1 MSTTILY
8 HKSCNDGLI
17 AALNFYAYFK
27 EKDEL
32 ENIIFQP
39 VQYGEGLPDE
49 TILKGR
55 HVYVVDFSYHRQDMA
70 RLVELAGH
78 VTLLDH
84 HESAIH
90 NLFTGEKWLTGEQH
104 RSSDEKE
111 GLYLLS
117 SAKAGIWINKS
128 RSGAT
133 LAYNEVGQFTKNDRI
148 KTTLKYLSKRAEDRD
163 NWVFAY
169 EDSKAVHEYVRS
181 LGFDLAKVYEATLG
195 EGKTIEDLFLKVK
208 EAQIRVDMRDEL
220 ARNYARMAKPIEF
233 MGHTVPAVNVS
244 SDFASMVGDILN
256 KDAPFAL
263 MYVVTDQKILIS
275 LRSDKDKGAD
285 VQEIA
290 AQLLG
295 GGHRNASGCSIPLTE
310 LASLL
315 KGKIQPGW
323 L

>member
-8 HKSCNDGLI
+8 HKNCNDGLI

-27 EKDEL
+27 EKGEL
-32 ENIIFQP
+32 EHVIFQP

-49 TILKGR
+49 AILKDR
-55 HVYVVDFSYHRQDMA
+55 HVYVVDFSYHRQDMT
-70 RLVELAGH
+70 RLTDIAEKTV
-78 VTLLDH
+78 LLDH

-90 NLFTGEKWLTGEQH
+90 NLFTGQKWLKHTYH
-104 RSSDEKE
+104 TTTDEAE
-111 GLYLLS
+111 GLYLLQ
-117 SAKAGIWINKS
+117 SASASIWVNKE

-133 LAYNEVGQFTKNDRI
+133 LAYIEAGQFIKDDRVRTI
-148 KTTLKYLSKRAEDRD
+148 LEYLSRRAEDRD
-163 NWVFAY
+163 NWVFNY

-181 LGFDLAKVYEATLG
+181 LGFDLAKVYEEVFAG
-195 EGKTIEDLFLKVK
+195 NINDLLAQVSK
-208 EAQIRVDMRDEL
+208 AQIRVDMRDEL
-220 ARNYARMAKPIEF
+220 ARNYAKLAKPIEF
-233 MGHTVPAVNVS
+233 MGYTVPAVNVP
-244 SDFASMVGDILN
+244 SDFASIVGDILD
-256 KDAPFAL
+256 KDAPFAV

-275 LRSDKDKGAD
+275 LRSDKDKGVN

-295 GGHRNASGCSIPLTE
+295 GGHRNASGMSIPLTE